1 MSKTAFMCNDCGK
14 EFGRWVGMC
23 TACKGTDIKEM
34 KIVNTKD
41 KNAAK
46 RSWVEQTSSEIKKN
60 TEIRNEV
67 NQSSR
72 IQTGLQEFDRVL
84 GGGLTVGSV
93 VLVGGGPGVG
103 KSTLLIQSVAY
114 MSSNNQVLYIT
125 GEESLSQVVN
135 RADRLK
141 LNTDNMGFLSETN
154 VEKIIEKSKEIS
166 AKILVVDSIQTI
178 YTDSSSS
185 VAGSPSQLR
194 DSTGMLVSYAKA
206 NNISIFIIG
215 HVNKEGD
222 IAGPKILEHMVD
234 TVLAFE
240 GDEGGRYRM
249 LRSTKNRFGQVN
261 ELGVFSM
268 TETGLREEKNPSA
281 IFLSSQVETAGSSIM
296 VVREGTRS
304 LLFEVQSLI
313 SPSYL
318 ENPILVPIGLNF
330 QRVRMILAVLQKHG
344 DIKLFGNDIYL
355 NIVGGMQLSSSE
367 TSSDLPLAFA
377 LYSSNTDKILSKKV
391 ASFGELSL
399 AGEIRPVQ
407 AGEDRIKEAQKHGM
421 KYIIVP
427 SQNTND
433 KMIEQYKEK
442 IKIIP
447 VKTIGEAITALEA
460 IN

>member
-1 MSKTAFMCNDCGK
+1 MSKIAFMCNDCGK

-23 TACKGTDIKEM
+23 TACRSTDIKEM

-41 KNAAK
+41 KNSAK
-46 RSWVEQTSSEIKKN
+46 RNWVEPSSTEVKN
-60 TEIRNEV
+60 NISIREEV
-67 NQSSR
+67 NQSTR
-72 IQTGLQEFDRVL
+72 IMTGLQEFDRVL

-93 VLVGGGPGVG
+93 ILVGGGPGVG
-103 KSTLLIQSVAY
+103 KSTLLIQSVAS
-114 MSSNNQVLYIT
+114 MSINNKVLYIT

-135 RADRLK
+135 RGDRLK
-141 LNTDNMGFLSETN
+141 LNTDNIGFLSETN
-154 VEKIIEKSKEIS
+154 IEKIIEKSKEEK

-178 YTDSSSS
+178 YTDSSTSA
-185 VAGSPSQLR
+185 AGSVSQLR

-206 NNISIFIIG
+206 NNVSIFIIG

-222 IAGPKILEHMVD
+222 IAGPKVLEHMVD

-249 LRSTKNRFGQVN
+249 LRSIKNRFGQVN

-268 TETGLREEKNPSA
+268 TETGLKEEKNPSA

-296 VVREGTRS
+296 VAREGTRS

-355 NIVGGMQLSSSE
+355 NIVGGMQLASSE
-367 TSSDLPLAFA
+367 TSCDLPLAFA
-377 LYSSNTDKILSKKV
+377 LYSSNTDKILPKKL

-407 AGEDRIKEAQKHGM
+407 SGEDRIKEAQKHGM

-427 SQNTND
+427 SQNTNK
-433 KMIEQYKEK
+433 KMIDQYKDL
-442 IKIIP
+442 ITIIP

-460 IN
+460 I

>member
-14 EFGRWVGMC
+14 EFGKWVGMC
-23 TACKGTDIKEM
+23 SICKSTDIKEM

-46 RSWVEQTSSEIKKN
+46 RSWVEPASTEVKKN
-60 TEIRNEV
+60 TSIREEV
-67 NQSSR
+67 NQSTR
-72 IQTGLQEFDRVL
+72 IMTGLQEFDRVL

-103 KSTLLIQSVAY
+103 KSTLLIQSVAS
-114 MSSNNQVLYIT
+114 MSINNKVLYIT

-135 RADRLK
+135 RGDRLK
-141 LNTDNMGFLSETN
+141 LNTDNIGFLSETN
-154 VEKIIEKSKEIS
+154 IEKIIEKSKEEE

-178 YTDSSSS
+178 YTDSSTSA
-185 VAGSPSQLR
+185 AGSVSQLR

-206 NNISIFIIG
+206 NNVSIFIIG

-222 IAGPKILEHMVD
+222 IAGPKVLEHMVD
-234 TVLAFE
+234 TVLSFE

-249 LRSTKNRFGQVN
+249 LRSAKNRFGQVN

-296 VVREGTRS
+296 VAREGTRS

-318 ENPILVPIGLNF
+318 ENPILVPIGLNL

-355 NIVGGMQLSSSE
+355 NIVGGIQLSSSE
-367 TSSDLPLAFA
+367 TSCDLPLAFS
-377 LYSSNTDKILSKKV
+377 LYSSHTDKILSKKI

-407 AGEDRIKEAQKHGM
+407 AGEDRIKEAEKHGM

-427 SQNTND
+427 SQNTNE
-433 KMIEQYKEK
+433 KMIAQFKDR

-460 IN
+460 IH